1 MFKLSQK
8 LLLIYTSI
16 AHIGVYL
23 MLIAPFL
30 LLFVLRTTQLNKK
43 TRSDETHA
51 NDYITGGLIVLKT

>member
-1 MFKLSQK
+1 
-8 LLLIYTSI
+8 
-16 AHIGVYL
+16 